1 VNEAAYRAAER
12 RLWRSIGAD
21 PVERWIHL
29 ERNDVD
35 VRIQELGSGLP
46 ALFIHG
52 ANTSGASWASLAA
65 RLTGFRCLILDRPG
79 TGLSRPLARRID
91 ASSLSEIADT
101 LVADIL
107 DALELPNAHLVATS
121 LGGYVALRGAAASP
135 DRVERM
141 VQFSWPV
148 GAPIPHLPWA
158 LRAMSVP
165 GLSRLAAAMPA
176 NERSVR
182 MLFRRLGH
190 GPKLEDGRITQQDL
204 DCYLAM
210 LRHTDTMRNEI
221 GPARALISPIRGLDR
236 LLLTDDLLSRVSCP
250 TLFIWGGQDVFGG
263 AETARQLVARIPG
276 AKLDLMPDAG
286 HSPWLDDLDYCAMAV
301 TGFLDVPD
309 RSGGEP
315 SASLGD
321 TDNAGSEPNE
331 PRLVGVHRNRG
342 AAQQPRLLP

>member
-1 VNEAAYRAAER
+1 MNEAAYRAAEQ
-12 RLWRSIGAD
+12 RLWRSLGVD

-29 ERNDVD
+29 ERNEVD
-35 VRIQELGSGLP
+35 VRIQELGSGRP
-46 ALFIHG
+46 ALFLHG

-65 RLTGFRCLILDRPG
+65 RLTGFRSLVLDRPG
-79 TGLSRPLARRID
+79 TGLSKPLARRVD
-91 ASSLSEIADT
+91 ASSLPEIADT

-107 DALELPNAHLVATS
+107 DALELPTAHLVATS

-135 DRVERM
+135 DRVDRM

-148 GAPIPHLPWA
+148 GAPVSHLPWA

-190 GPKLEDGRITQQDL
+190 GDKLEDGRITQADL

-221 GPARALISPIRGLDR
+221 GPSRAVVSPIHGLDR
-236 LLLTDDLLSRVSCP
+236 LLMTDATLRRVVCP
-250 TLFIWGGQDVFGG
+250 TLFIWGGRDVFAD
-263 AETARQLVARIPG
+263 AESARAFVARIPN
-276 AKLDLMPDAG
+276 AELDLMPEAS
-286 HSPWLDDLDYCAMAV
+286 HSPWLDDLDYCANAM
-301 TGFLDVPD
+301 TDFLHRPDV
-309 RSGGEP
+309 
-315 SASLGD
+315 D
-321 TDNAGSEPNE
+321 TKDP
-331 PRLVGVHRNRG
+331 
-342 AAQQPRLLP
+342 